1 MARYSDEELG
11 MRSKITRRDFL
22 DGAAVAVA
30 GAAAA
35 TALPGLGG
43 TAAAATAHPKHGT
56 HPTHGGHGHGGHGR
70 PPAYPPTGT
79 GLQGQPAGSYDV
91 GHAVRDGDFDPGRIR
106 DSGERYDLVVVGGG
120 ISGLAA
126 AYYYRQQHGRRARI
140 LILEAMDD
148 FGGHARRNE
157 FEVRGRTLLSNA
169 GTVNLDT
176 PSTWTK
182 QAHTLVTRDLGID
195 LKRLGDSVDDTAYD
209 TYALTSGTFFD
220 SETWG
225 TDRLVVRGKGESWQS
240 YAARMPMTDQG
251 RADLVTL
258 QTTTVDYYPGLSDA
272 RKKEI
277 LARISYERY
286 LRDKV
291 GIGDEAIAHIA
302 RATNGLYGLNADGVP
317 AADAASLGQ
326 PGFAG
331 LALEHTTWPGISGT
345 AQMHLDADEG
355 DGYYYFPD
363 GNASVARLLV
373 SHLVPGV
380 FGGAQSMTGIVTA
393 KARYD
398 RLDEERSPVR
408 VRLGSTAYDVRHVS
422 ESRPGRGVKVSYSR
436 GGESY
441 RVHAANA
448 VMACWN
454 SVTSYV
460 VRGLPP
466 EQAEA
471 MRYGVKIP
479 LLYARVALRD
489 WRALADAGVSRV
501 STPTSYFNSF
511 GLPQA
516 TRLGRFEMPHEP
528 SLPTVLSLSKTP
540 NKPRA
545 GLSARQQHKAGRV
558 ELVKTEFATF
568 EREIRDT
575 MARSLGDHGFD
586 PGRDISAIT
595 VNRWAHGYAYE
606 YNSLDDPSLFEPE
619 EKRPYALAR
628 RSHGRIAIA
637 NSDAQAF
644 AYTHAAIDEAYRAVR
659 ELG

>member
-11 MRSKITRRDFL
+11 MHRDITRRDFL

-35 TALPGLGG
+35 TVLPGLGG
-43 TAAAATAHPKHGT
+43 TAAAATGHPPQGA
-56 HPTHGGHGHGGHGR
+56 HGGHGLHGGAPVY
-70 PPAYPPTGT
+70 PPAGT
-79 GLQGQPAGSYDV
+79 GIRGQHPGSYDV
-91 GHAVRDGDFDPGRIR
+91 GHAVRDGEFDPGRVR

-126 AYYYRQQHGRRARI
+126 AYYYRQRHGRRARV
-140 LILEAMDD
+140 LILEALED
-148 FGGHARRNE
+148 FGGHAHRNE
-157 FEVRGRTLLSNA
+157 FHVRGRTLLSNG

-176 PSTWTK
+176 PSTWSK
-182 QAHTLVTRDLGID
+182 QAYSLITRDLGID
-195 LKRLGDSVDDTAYD
+195 LKRLEGTIDDTAYD
-209 TYALTSGTFFD
+209 KYALSSGTFFD
-220 SETWG
+220 AEHWG
-225 TDRLVVRGKGESWQS
+225 ADRLVVRGKGESWES
-240 YAARMPMTDQG
+240 FAGRMPMSDKG
-251 RADLVTL
+251 RADLVRL
-258 QTTTVDYYPGLSDA
+258 QTAAVDHYPGLSDA

-277 LARISYERY
+277 LSRISYETY
-286 LRDKV
+286 LRDKL
-291 GIGDEAIAHIA
+291 GIGDEALAHIA
-302 RATNGLYGLNADGVP
+302 RATNGLYGLDADGVP

-331 LALEHTTWPGISGT
+331 LGLEHTPWPGISAT
-345 AQMHLDADEG
+345 AQMHLDGSET
-355 DGYYYFPD
+355 DGNYYFPD

-380 FGGAQSMTGIVTA
+380 FGGPESMTGIVTA

-408 VRLGSTAYDVRHVS
+408 IRLGSTAYDVRHVS
-422 ESRPGRGVKVSYSR
+422 ESHPGRGVEVSYSR
-436 GGESY
+436 GGQSH
-441 RVHAANA
+441 RVHAANV

-454 SVTSYV
+454 SVASYV

-466 EQAEA
+466 EQTEA

-489 WRALADAGVSRV
+489 WRAMADAGVSRV

-511 GLPQA
+511 GLPEA
-516 TRLGRFEMPHEP
+516 TRIGRFEMPHEP

-540 NKPRA
+540 NRPRA
-545 GLSARQQHKAGRV
+545 GLSARDQHKAGRV
-558 ELVKTEFATF
+558 QLVKTEFATF

-575 MARSLGDHGFD
+575 MARALGDHGFE

-619 EKRPYALAR
+619 ETRPYVLAR
-628 RSHGRIAIA
+628 RTHGRIAIA